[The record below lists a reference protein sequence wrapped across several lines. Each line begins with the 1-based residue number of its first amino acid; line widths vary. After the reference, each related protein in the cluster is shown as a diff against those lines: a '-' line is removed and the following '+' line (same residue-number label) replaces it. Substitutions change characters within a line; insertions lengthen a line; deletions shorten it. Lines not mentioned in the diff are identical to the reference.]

1 MISQKLHSLRSKLLV
16 LYFIILMIP
25 MLVIVYVMPSYFYN
39 VITERTSKQTETILE
54 SLSKNMETYLDDLVR
69 LTITPYLSDEVM
81 NALKLKASSRYSTVD
96 DYTKL
101 LSERAL
107 RNGLPNLMRNLRSD
121 ILGIVLLPLDGST
134 YMLPSSQ
141 GGQITENYSF
151 RNQSWYKKAVE
162 ADGKT
167 VFISP
172 HPRYYVTNP
181 AVSHAFS
188 VARLIQDPDSRQPL
202 AVLMADADLSI
213 INHLVKDIEFDVS
226 SIVSIYDQDNQL
238 IFSNHPLSEKIQLQA
253 VQPVDMVEG
262 ERDSYVK
269 IAKQMSSSGWSIV
282 VLLSKTEL
290 MNNIRWFYI
299 VGGLFAI
306 AGIAATF
313 LLFKLLSR
321 WIINPYHKL
330 LTAMNRFRRGDWQSR
345 IEMRNGTGEIHEL
358 SLAYNAM
365 ADQISD
371 MVKREYIAK
380 LQLKEAE
387 YRALQSQIQPHF
399 LYNTLNG
406 FIGLNR
412 MNKRDVL
419 EEAIV
424 SLSRMLRY
432 TLEDRPKST
441 LREEFDF
448 LERYCELQQ
457 LRFGNKFTFR
467 IEHDE
472 AVGDAM
478 IPKLL
483 LQPLVENAIIHGIE
497 PLRRPAFLQ
506 VQAMEVSV
514 DGEPW
519 LSIAMKDTGKGF
531 DEAAVRP
538 NAVGLANTKE
548 RLRLL
553 YPSAAFAVQSAV
565 DEGTSITIQIRK
577 EEVSP

>member
-1 MISQKLHSLRSKLLV
+1 MTLQKLHSLRSKLLV

-25 MLVIVYVMPSYFYN
+25 MIVIVYVMPSYFYN
-39 VITERTSKQTETILE
+39 VITDKTSRQTETILE

-69 LTITPYLSDEVM
+69 LTITPYLSEEVM
-81 NALKLKASSRYSTVD
+81 TALKLKASSRYSKAD

-101 LSERAL
+101 LAERAL
-107 RNGLPNLMRNLRSD
+107 HSGLPNLMRNLRSD

-134 YMLPSSQ
+134 YMIPSSQ
-141 GGQITENYSF
+141 GGQITENYPF
-151 RNQSWYKKAVE
+151 RDQAWYKKACD

-172 HPRYYVTNP
+172 HTRDYVTNP

-226 SIVSIYDQDNQL
+226 SVVSVYDQDDKL
-238 IFSNHPLSEKIQLQA
+238 IFSNHELSAEVQLQVVRA
-253 VQPVDMVEG
+253 DEVVTG
-262 ERDSYVK
+262 EHDSYVK
-269 IAKQMSSSGWSIV
+269 IAKKMNSSGWSIV
-282 VLLSKTEL
+282 VLLSETEL

-306 AGIAATF
+306 AGVAATF
-313 LLFKLLSR
+313 LLFNLLSR

-330 LTAMNRFRRGDWQSR
+330 LAAMNRFRRGDWQAR
-345 IEMRNGTGEIHEL
+345 IEVKNGTGEIHEL
-358 SLAYNAM
+358 SLAYNTM

-371 MVKREYIAK
+371 MVKREYIGK

-432 TLEDRPKST
+432 TLEDRTKST
-441 LREEFDF
+441 VREEFDF
-448 LERYCELQQ
+448 LQRYCELQQ
-457 LRFGNKFTFR
+457 MRFGGKFSFE
-467 IEHDE
+467 IAHDE
-472 AVGDAM
+472 IVGGYM

-497 PLRRPAFLQ
+497 PLRRPAALR
-506 VQAMEVSV
+506 VNAAMEPM
-514 DGEPW
+514 DGEEW
-519 LSIAMKDTGKGF
+519 LSIVIEDTGKGF
-531 DEAAVRP
+531 DAAAVRP
-538 NAVGLANTKE
+538 HAVGLFNTKE
-548 RLRLL
+548 RLKLM
-553 YPSAAFAVQSAV
+553 YPSPVFAVQSV
-565 DEGTSITIQIRK
+565 VNEGTKIMIQIRK
-577 EEVSP
+577 EEVSA

>member
-1 MISQKLHSLRSKLLV
+1 MTLQKLHSLRSKLLV
-16 LYFIILMIP
+16 LYFIVLMIP
-25 MLVIVYVMPSYFYN
+25 MIVIVYVMPSYFYN
-39 VITERTSKQTETILE
+39 VITDKTSMQTETILE

-81 NALKLKASSRYSTVD
+81 TALKLKASSRYSEVD

-107 RNGLPNLMRNLRSD
+107 RNSLPNLMRNLRSD

-134 YMLPSSQ
+134 YMIPSSQ
-141 GGQITENYSF
+141 GGQITENYPF
-151 RNQSWYKKAVE
+151 RDQAWYKKAYD

-172 HPRYYVTNP
+172 HPRDYVTNP

-226 SIVSIYDQDNQL
+226 SVVSIYDQDDKL
-238 IFSNHPLSEKIQLQA
+238 IFSNHDLSEEMQLQV
-253 VQPVDMVEG
+253 VQAG
-262 ERDSYVK
+262 EVVKGEHDSYVK
-269 IAKQMSSSGWSIV
+269 IAKKMSSSGWSIV
-282 VLLSKTEL
+282 VLLSETEL

-299 VGGLFAI
+299 VGALFAI
-306 AGIAATF
+306 AGVVATF
-313 LLFKLLSR
+313 LLFNLLSR
-321 WIINPYHKL
+321 WIINPYNKL
-330 LTAMNRFRRGDWQSR
+330 LAAMNRFRRGDWQSR
-345 IEMRNGTGEIHEL
+345 IEVKSGSGEIHEL
-358 SLAYNAM
+358 SLAYNMM

-371 MVKREYIAK
+371 MVIREYIGK

-432 TLEDRPKST
+432 TLEDRTKST
-441 LREEFDF
+441 VREEFDF
-448 LERYCELQQ
+448 LQRYCELQQ
-457 LRFGNKFTFR
+457 MRFGDKFTFR
-467 IEHDE
+467 IAHEE
-472 AVGDAM
+472 EVGEYT

-497 PLRRPAFLQ
+497 PLRRPAALQ
-506 VQAMEVSV
+506 VNAAMELV
-514 DGEPW
+514 DGEQW
-519 LSIAMKDTGKGF
+519 LSIVIEDTGKGF
-531 DEAAVRP
+531 DAAAVRP
-538 NAVGLANTKE
+538 NAVGLVNTKE
-548 RLRLL
+548 RLNLL
-553 YPSAAFAVQSAV
+553 YQSPVFAVQSAV
-565 DEGTSITIQIRK
+565 HEGTKITIQIRK
-577 EEVSP
+577 EEVSA